1 MANNVFKVDNGLTVS
16 GGDLRVVNANAVELR
31 ANTTIAADAS
41 VSANLTVSGN
51 TSLARTTISG
61 NFLPTANGR
70 VIGDTTATFDTFT
83 GNNIVSG
90 YLNPTSNGIS
100 LGSTS
105 AQWDVNARTVIA
117 ANAIVVAGVVTI
129 NSLGVSATTTNANN
143 VFGLTTTGIVVRT
156 GAAAGTTRTITGGNT
171 VTITNGDG
179 VLANPT
185 LSIPLQSGL
194 FSNSQGVFVNAS
206 SVAVGQLPITYGGT
220 GSTSAFGAFTNIVA
234 GGVSVNTSASA
245 YSYILSTDNAGNYV
259 WAAPNPPPDTAA
271 NILTKIKTVDG
282 SGSGLDAD
290 TLDGY
295 DSATAATANTVA
307 VRDASGYL
315 YATYLNQ
322 SSALEVPTIASVFV
336 NNGTDNFLRKIS
348 NTNFVSGLGLSTTA
362 YADGRAS
369 TAYANAVS
377 YTNSAN
383 TSMKTYVDTTA
394 GTAYTNATVFAANAG
409 NINNGTLAEARLPF
423 RMNQNVRTT
432 DAVTFGSM
440 TVSGNLTVSGTTTY
454 INTTTLNVGDN
465 IITLNA
471 DFAGDP
477 NTAPENAGFEVN
489 RGIGTTVSFVWD
501 ETNDRWTL
509 GSQNLVAGTFIGAL
523 TGNVTGN
530 VSGSAGTL
538 QTARNI
544 NGTSFNGSADITT
557 ATWGTARNITI
568 GGTTKSVNGNADYN
582 WTLAEI
588 GAYSATNP
596 NSYTS
601 NLGTVTSVAAGTGL
615 AGGTITTTGTIS
627 LASGVIASPGT
638 YSSGISSIVVDTYGR
653 VTSVTGSAGYST
665 TTGTVTSIGI
675 AAGNG
680 LSGGGTVTSSGTV
693 TLNVGAGSYI
703 IANADDIAVNAN
715 TGNIASTV
723 VARDISGNFSAG
735 TITATLSGQAT
746 SVSQSLTAGTG
757 LSGTAYNGSAAQ
769 TWALAT
775 AGAGAAN
782 YSGGIS
788 AINVD
793 AYGRVTSVSGSAGYV
808 TSSGVTSITAGTYLT
823 GGTVTSTGTFAVD
836 ATTTNTASKI
846 VARDASGNFAAGT
859 ITATLSGTATNVSG
873 TVAIGNGGTGSTT
886 AAGARTSLGATTVGG
901 NFFTLTNPSAIT
913 FPRINADNTV
923 STLDAATFRSAIGA
937 GTSSTTGTVTSVAAG
952 SYLTGGTI
960 TSTGTLAVD
969 ATTTATASK
978 IAARDASANIYAND
992 FYATSDARL
1001 KKDIVEIQNALDTI
1015 EKISGVQFKWNEL
1028 ASDPNKEKVQVGV
1041 IAQEVEAVAP
1051 EIVST
1056 NEDGFKSVS
1065 YDKLV
1070 PLLIQ
1075 AVKELSE
1082 KVKQLEGK

>member
-51 TSLARTTISG
+51 TSLAKTTISG

-290 TLDGY
+290 TLDGW

-348 NTNFVSGLGLSTTA
+348 NTNFVSGLSLATVALNNQA
-362 YADGRAS
+362 YS
-369 TAYANAVS
+369 NAVS
-377 YTNSAN
+377 Y
-383 TSMKTYVDTTA
+383 A
-394 GTAYTNATVFAANAG
+394 GSIAATAYSNAVSYAGSIAATAYSNATVFAANAG
-409 NINNGTLAEARLPF
+409 NINNGTLAEARLPY
-423 RMNQNVRTT
+423 RMDQSVRTT
-432 DAVTFGSM
+432 DTVTFGNM

-471 DFAGDP
+471 DHSG
-477 NTAPENAGFEVN
+477 APTQDAGFEVN
-489 RGIGTTVSFVWD
+489 RGTSATVSFVWD

-601 NLGTVTSVAAGTGL
+601 NLGTVTSVATGTGL
-615 AGGTITTTGTIS
+615 TGGTITTTGTIS

-653 VTSVTGSAGYST
+653 VTSVTGSAGY
-665 TTGTVTSIGI
+665 
-675 AAGNG
+675 
-680 LSGGGTVTSSGTV
+680 
-693 TLNVGAGSYI
+693 
-703 IANADDIAVNAN
+703 
-715 TGNIASTV
+715 
-723 VARDISGNFSAG
+723 
-735 TITATLSGQAT
+735 
-746 SVSQSLTAGTG
+746 
-757 LSGTAYNGSAAQ
+757 
-769 TWALAT
+769 
-775 AGAGAAN
+775 
-782 YSGGIS
+782 
-788 AINVD
+788 
-793 AYGRVTSVSGSAGYV
+793 V
-808 TSSGVTSITAGTYLT
+808 TSSGVTSVGTGTGLT
-823 GGTVTSTGTFAVD
+823 GGTITSTGTISLASGVIASPGTYSSGISAITVDTYGRVTGVSGSAGYSTTTGTLTSVTVSADNGLTGGGTLTGAGGTLNLSVGAGNYIIVNSDNIAVD
-836 ATTTNTASKI
+836 STSLNVASK
-846 VARDASGNFAAGT
+846 VVNRDSSGNFSAGT

-886 AAGARTSLGATTVGG
+886 AAGARGNLGGTTVGQNFFTLTNPGAIRFPRINADNSVSALSDSAFRTAIGATTVGG
-901 NFFTLTNPSAIT
+901 NFFTLTNPSAVT

-923 STLDAATFRSAIGA
+923 STLSAADFRTAIGA

-960 TSTGTLAVD
+960 TTTGTLAVD

-978 IAARDASANIYAND
+978 VAARDSSANIYAND
-992 FYATSDARL
+992 FFATSDARL
-1001 KKDIVEIQNALDTI
+1001 KKDIVEIQNALATI

>member
-51 TSLARTTISG
+51 TSLAKTTISG

-348 NTNFVSGLGLSTTA
+348 NTNFVSGLSLATVALNNQA
-362 YADGRAS
+362 YS
-369 TAYANAVS
+369 NAVS
-377 YTNSAN
+377 Y
-383 TSMKTYVDTTA
+383 A
-394 GTAYTNATVFAANAG
+394 GSIAATAYSNAVSYAGSIAATAYSNATVFAANAG
-409 NINNGTLAEARLPF
+409 NINNGTLAEARLPY
-423 RMNQNVRTT
+423 RMDQSVRTT
-432 DAVTFGSM
+432 DTVTFGNM

-471 DFAGDP
+471 DHSG
-477 NTAPENAGFEVN
+477 APTQDAGFEVN
-489 RGIGTTVSFVWD
+489 RGTSATVSFVWD

-601 NLGTVTSVAAGTGL
+601 NLGTVTSVATGTGL
-615 AGGTITTTGTIS
+615 TGGTITTTGTIS

-653 VTSVTGSAGYST
+653 VTSVTGSAGY
-665 TTGTVTSIGI
+665 
-675 AAGNG
+675 
-680 LSGGGTVTSSGTV
+680 
-693 TLNVGAGSYI
+693 
-703 IANADDIAVNAN
+703 
-715 TGNIASTV
+715 
-723 VARDISGNFSAG
+723 
-735 TITATLSGQAT
+735 
-746 SVSQSLTAGTG
+746 
-757 LSGTAYNGSAAQ
+757 
-769 TWALAT
+769 
-775 AGAGAAN
+775 
-782 YSGGIS
+782 
-788 AINVD
+788 
-793 AYGRVTSVSGSAGYV
+793 V
-808 TSSGVTSITAGTYLT
+808 TSSGVTSVGTGTGLT
-823 GGTVTSTGTFAVD
+823 GGTITSTGTISLASGVIASPGTYSSGISAITVDTYGRVTGVSGSAGYSTTTGTLTSVTVSADNGLTGGGTLTGAGGTLNLSVGAGNYIIVNSDNIAVD
-836 ATTTNTASKI
+836 STSLNVASK
-846 VARDASGNFAAGT
+846 VVNRDSSGNFSAGT

-886 AAGARTSLGATTVGG
+886 AAGARGNLGGTTVGQNFFTLTNPGAIRFPRINADNSVSALSDSAFRTAIGATTVGG
-901 NFFTLTNPSAIT
+901 NFFTLTNPSAVT

-923 STLDAATFRSAIGA
+923 STLSAADFRTAIGA

-960 TSTGTLAVD
+960 TTTGTLAVD

-978 IAARDASANIYAND
+978 VAARDSSANIYAND
-992 FYATSDARL
+992 FFATSDARL
-1001 KKDIVEIQNALDTI
+1001 KKDIVEIQNALATI